1 MTATA
6 SKRARSVAPLSG
18 SSVED
23 PPLKRM
29 RNEVP
34 RSERSAVSLEPQW
47 TTSCVPQSRTLLSS
61 AEPPSRYDDLFPPPA
76 TVNLQEDTTSVAD
89 ESSSPPT
96 LIDSSTS
103 IVGKASQIPSRSSNS
118 SLIDSASPPSH
129 SRQILQRH
137 QRDVFDIIWSSNKR
151 AFRDVG
157 LDELLSALGLF
168 TGTGEEVWAFLR
180 QHRELIAIYKRVQ
193 TSCDVY
199 ELCTYRKPEHT
210 RF

>member
-1 MTATA
+1 MAT
-6 SKRARSVAPLSG
+6 STLKRERSVAPLSG
-18 SSVED
+18 SSVEH

-29 RNEVP
+29 RIEVP
-34 RSERSAVSLEPQW
+34 RIKPSAVSVEPQL
-47 TTSCVPQSRTLLSS
+47 TTSCVPQSRTLSSLAVPASRHHDLS
-61 AEPPSRYDDLFPPPA
+61 PPSAAEKP
-76 TVNLQEDTTSVAD
+76 QEDTTSVAD
-89 ESSSPPT
+89 ESSSPST

-103 IVGKASQIPSRSSNS
+103 IVEKASQIPSRSRNS
-118 SLIDSASPPSH
+118 SPIDSASPPSH
-129 SRQILQRH
+129 SRLILQRH

-168 TGTGEEVWAFLR
+168 TGTREEVWAFLR
-180 QHRELIAIYKRVQ
+180 QHREVIAIYKRVQ

-199 ELCTYRKPEHT
+199 ELCTYRKHT